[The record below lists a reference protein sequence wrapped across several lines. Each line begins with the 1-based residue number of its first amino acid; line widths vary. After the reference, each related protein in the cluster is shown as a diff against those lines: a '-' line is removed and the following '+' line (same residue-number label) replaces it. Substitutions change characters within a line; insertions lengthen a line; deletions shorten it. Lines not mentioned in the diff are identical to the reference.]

1 MEKTL
6 IKKVKKNIY
15 KGMVRLMNKK
25 KIKELWSNK
34 KVMIGTITL
43 VGLIAIG
50 SVGYMMDAS
59 DNKEAK
65 KDNKVLAVEKENSNI
80 SENTVKT
87 LLDKLKLVDISKL
100 TEDEKKALETKIK
113 GIEDMIKDK
122 DYVKAKKEIELVTKD
137 TESKV
142 KEVAKKDEPK
152 TEEKKKVE
160 DKKKF
165 EDEKKE
171 TVKEDTS
178 NKETSNNSNTSS
190 GGNKQENKPVVNE
203 KPSNPVV
210 NEKPN
215 KPADT
220 HTHSWVEQFQTVNHQ
235 EQGHYED
242 VLVSAAWSEQ
252 IPVYETQGRAICN
265 GCKADITADPGAHMK
280 EALLA
285 GNEACGAWTGKYVD
299 VQVGTETVNHEAVY
313 DKKYV
318 VDKAAWTENI
328 VSGYKCSSCGATK
341 Q

>member
-1 MEKTL
+1 
-6 IKKVKKNIY
+6 
-15 KGMVRLMNKK
+15 MNKK
-25 KIKELWSNK
+25 KITELWENKKELLKNK
-34 KVMIGTITL
+34 NAMMISGITL
-43 VGLIAIG
+43 VGLIALG
-50 SVGYMMDAS
+50 SVGYMMATS
-59 DNKEAK
+59 YDNEVEN
-65 KDNKVLAVEKENSNI
+65 DNKVVAIEKENSNI

-137 TESKV
+137 TESKN

-152 TEEKKKVE
+152 TEEKKTAE
-160 DKKKF
+160 DKKKI
-165 EDEKKE
+165 EAEKKE

-178 NKETSNNSNTSS
+178 NKETSNNINTST
-190 GGNKQENKPVVNE
+190 GGNKQENK
-203 KPSNPVV
+203 PVV

-220 HTHSWVEQFQTVNHQ
+220 HTHSWVEQLQTVNHQ

-242 VLVSAAWSEQ
+242 ILVSAAWSEQ
-252 IPVYETQGRAICN
+252 IPVYENVYRKICN
-265 GCKADITADPGAHMK
+265 GCKADISGFHTEHMK

-299 VQVGTETVNHEAVY
+299 IEVGTETVNHEAVY
-313 DKKYV
+313 DKRYV
-318 VDKAAWTENI
+318 VDKAAWSENI

-341 Q
+341 